1 MQALIGLIVLLI
13 SAFLFSRRLQALQWP
28 LILSA
33 LLTQAILAFL
43 LLRVPAV
50 SNALLTLNELV
61 LLIERAT
68 LAGSSFLFGYLG
80 GADAP
85 FELRESS
92 QLFIFAFRALPQVL
106 MFSVLVAIFWHLKIL
121 PAVVGLLGRLL
132 QRLLKLSGA
141 LATGA
146 GASLMLG
153 MIEAPLV
160 VRAYLARMPEHELF
174 ALMTCGMATV
184 AGTVMGLYAAILS
197 DVMPGALGH
206 VISASMLNVIGA
218 VLVAHL
224 MFPGTVTSAD
234 VDQATNELSYDGLM
248 DAINQGT
255 ADGLKIAVNVGATI
269 LVFISLVALLNELL
283 GLFTVAEAPLSL
295 ERILG
300 WLFAPLAYLIG
311 LPWAEAQLGGSLLGT
326 KVIINELLA
335 YIELAAIPPTE
346 LGERSRLILV
356 YALCG
361 FANFSSLGILF
372 AGLLTLIPERRDLV
386 LRLAPLAVLSG
397 MLTNLVTGCWVGIV
411 TAF

>member
-1 MQALIGLIVLLI
+1 MQALLGLLVLLGI
-13 SAFLFSRRLQALQWP
+13 AFAFSRNVGALRWP
-28 LILSA
+28 LIGSA
-33 LLTQAILAFL
+33 LLAQAVLAFL

-50 SNALLTLNELV
+50 SEALLSLNELV

-106 MFSVLVAIFWHLKIL
+106 MFSVLVAVFWHLRIL
-121 PAVVGLLGRLL
+121 PAIVGFLGRVLQKLLG
-132 QRLLKLSGA
+132 LSGA

-160 VRAYLARMPEHELF
+160 VRAYLARMPAHELF

-184 AGTVMGLYAAILS
+184 AGTVMGLYATILT

-218 VLVAHL
+218 VLIAHL
-224 MFPGTVTSAD
+224 MRPCELQAGSAD
-234 VDQATNELSYDGLM
+234 QPTDELRYEGLM

-283 GLFTVAEAPLSL
+283 NLFSVAGAPLSL
-295 ERILG
+295 ERMLG

-311 LPWAEAQLGGSLLGT
+311 LPWAEAQIGGTLLGT

-335 YIELAAIPPTE
+335 YIELAGVPDGSLA
-346 LGERSRLILV
+346 ERSRLILV

-372 AGLLTLIPERRDLV
+372 AGLLTLIPERRAEV
-386 LRLAPLAVLSG
+386 LSLAPLAVFSG
-397 MLTNLVTGCWVGIV
+397 MLTNLLTGCWVGII